1 MSQHENLP
9 HLQSIAVV
17 FWKLV
22 FSHVSHLVAQN
33 GRDGLQNGTAFPE
46 DGSNEAQGKRRVNPS
61 FSANTN
67 GMANGQLAENEDG
80 TDPVVE
86 ELNALRSREIT
97 TKAVSGVLLI
107 LLKWFKLSREDFRVS
122 FWSLQR
128 FLTTA
133 QTFSNTNI

>member
-1 MSQHENLP
+1 MV
-9 HLQSIAVV
+9 VV

-22 FSHVSHLVAQN
+22 FSHISSLVAQN
-33 GRDGLQNGTAFPE
+33 GRDGVQNGMSLP
-46 DGSNEAQGKRRVNPS
+46 DDDSNEAQGKRRTNNS
-61 FSANTN
+61 SANIN

-107 LLKWFKLSREDFRVS
+107 LLKWFKLSRQCLEVS
-122 FWSLQR
+122 FFKFWK
-128 FLTTA
+128 F
-133 QTFSNTNI
+133 

>member
-1 MSQHENLP
+1 M
-9 HLQSIAVV
+9 VV

-22 FSHVSHLVAQN
+22 FSHVSSVVAQN
-33 GRDGLQNGTAFPE
+33 GQDRLQNGTSLPE
-46 DGSNEAQGKRRVNPS
+46 DGSNEAQSKRRANANS
-61 FSANTN
+61 SANIN

-107 LLKWFKLSREDFRVS
+107 LLKWFKLSRGC
-122 FWSLQR
+122 LQVPIMKLR
-128 FLTTA
+128 KFLTIT
-133 QTFSNTNI
+133 QIYSNTNT

>member
-1 MSQHENLP
+1 M
-9 HLQSIAVV
+9 VV

-22 FSHVSHLVAQN
+22 FSHVSSLVAQN
-33 GRDGLQNGTAFPE
+33 GRDGLQNGTSFPE
-46 DGSNEAQGKRRVNPS
+46 DGLNEGKRR
-61 FSANTN
+61 ANTNSSGNIN

-107 LLKWFKLSREDFRVS
+107 LLKWFKLSRE
-122 FWSLQR
+122 
-128 FLTTA
+128 
-133 QTFSNTNI
+133 